1 MQTNFEKN
9 SSTSDNF
16 SSKNFVLDLFSVNPK
31 LSYLLDD
38 NKRFDLY
45 YQYFDKENLI
55 QNSESLEQHKWGISA
70 IFTQNQK
77 AAFTFEAN
85 YFSNNFNGNINT
97 PVAYQMM
104 EGLQPGSNFTWSIV
118 AQKRLTKY
126 LDLNLNYFGRK
137 SDLARAVH
145 TGTVQL
151 KAYF

>member
-1 MQTNFEKN
+1 M
-9 SSTSDNF
+9 
-16 SSKNFVLDLFSVNPK
+16 
-31 LSYLLDD
+31 DD

-70 IFTQNQK
+70 VFTQNQK